1 MNTVSR
7 ERLTRRLIWLVIVC
21 GGACLLIS
29 AARLNVATLDARFFL
44 LALVTITLGSR
55 MCVKIPRVRSEITVS
70 ETFIFLTMLTFDGEA
85 AILLSAIE
93 AFCTSTRSNKNRLY
107 QLFNASAMALSY
119 SITVWTLRL
128 AFGSLPHLPLGTAS
142 ATLVF
147 AICVMASV
155 QYITNSGLIAT
166 CVAVRSNRPIWH
178 TWKDNFLYTSITYFA
193 GASAAALLAKLI
205 AEFGFYVIV
214 AATPLITIVY
224 FTYYF
229 YLKNVEAKTA
239 QVEQAERHVAELSC
253 HIAEQKRIGDA
264 LSESEKRFRNA
275 FERFRS
281 AFDYAAIGM
290 ALVSEE
296 GHWLQVNHS
305 LCNILGYS
313 ENELLGCDFQEITHP
328 DDLGTSQS
336 SICQLLEGNVPTRQI
351 EMRYIH
357 KHGHIIWVSL
367 SASLV
372 NDAETNSRSLIFQ
385 VQDITERKRAE
396 DQLLH
401 DAFHDALTGL
411 PNRALFTD
419 HLKMALQRARRSH
432 ERLFAT
438 LFLDLDRFKVI
449 NDSLGH
455 MIGDQLLVGIAR
467 RLEVCLRP
475 GDTVAR
481 LGGDEFTIL
490 LEDLLDATDAIE
502 IAERIQRE
510 LSVPFNIGGHEV
522 FTTASLGIAPSSIGY
537 ERAEDILRDADTAMY
552 RAKMMGKNRYEV
564 FDKAMHD
571 RAMNLLQMETDL
583 RRAVDRQEFFLE
595 YQPIVELKSGQ
606 VHGFE
611 ALVRWQHPERG
622 MISPLDFIPVA
633 EENGLI
639 IPLGRWVLIE
649 ACKQLRL
656 WQEQVPENPSFN
668 LSVNLSSRQF
678 SQPDLVEQ
686 IAAIIKETEVDAR
699 GLKLEITESMVM
711 ENIDTAVGMLT
722 RLRSLGVEI
731 SLDDFGTGYSSLSYL
746 HRFPINTL
754 KIDRSFVSRMTDSS
768 ENAEIVRTIAT
779 LARSLEMDVV
789 AEGIETERQFE
800 QLRALNCEYGQGF
813 LFSEPVAHNEAFKL
827 LIEAINYPTHADLTI
842 NLNRQVLAA

>member
-1 MNTVSR
+1 
-7 ERLTRRLIWLVIVC
+7 LIWLVILC
-21 GGACLLIS
+21 GSACCVVS
-29 AARLNVATLDARFFL
+29 AARLNFAHLDVRFLL
-44 LALVTITLGSR
+44 LALVTIMLGSR
-55 MCVKIPRVRSEITVS
+55 MCVRIPRVRSEITVS

-85 AILLSAIE
+85 AILLGAVE
-93 AFCTSTRSNKNRLY
+93 ALCTSARSNKNRLY
-107 QLFNASAMALSY
+107 QLFNANAMALSY
-119 SITVWTLRL
+119 FITVWVLRI
-128 AFGSLPHLPLGTAS
+128 AFGSLTRLPFGTAS
-142 ATLVF
+142 ATLVL

-155 QYITNSGLIAT
+155 QYVTNSGLIAT
-166 CVAVRSNRPIWH
+166 CVALRSNRPIWH
-178 TWKDNFLYTSITYFA
+178 TWKNNFLYTSITYFA
-193 GASAAALLAKLI
+193 GASAAAMLAKLI
-205 AEFGFYVIV
+205 SQYGFYIII

-239 QVEQAERHVAELSC
+239 QVEQAERHVEELSL
-253 HIAEQKRIGDA
+253 HIAEQRRIGTA
-264 LSESEKRFRNA
+264 LQESEKRFRNA

-296 GHWLQVNHS
+296 GRWLQVNRS
-305 LCNILGYS
+305 LCNILGYA
-313 ENELLGCDFQEITHP
+313 EDELLGCDFQDITHP
-328 DDLGTSQS
+328 EDLGTSQS
-336 SICQLLEGNVPTRQI
+336 SIHQLLEGKVPTRQI
-351 EMRYIH
+351 EKRYMH
-357 KHGHIIWVSL
+357 KLGHIIWASL
-367 SASLV
+367 SISLV
-372 NDAETNSRSLIFQ
+372 NDAETNSRNLIFQ

-396 DQLLH
+396 EQLLH

-419 HLKMALQRARRSH
+419 HLKMALQRARRSQ

-455 MIGDQLLVGIAR
+455 MVGDQLLVGIAR

-490 LEDLLDATDAIE
+490 LEDLSDATDAIE
-502 IAERIQRE
+502 IAQRIQRE
-510 LSVPFNIGGHEV
+510 LTVPFNIGGHEV
-522 FTTASLGIAPSSIGY
+522 FTTTSIGIAPSSIGY
-537 ERAEDILRDADTAMY
+537 DRAEDILRDADTAMY
-552 RAKMMGKNRYEV
+552 RAKMLGKNRYEV

-595 YQPIVELKSGQ
+595 YQPIVELKTGK

-639 IPLGRWVLIE
+639 IPLGKWVLRE
-649 ACKQLRL
+649 ACQQLRR
-656 WQEQVPENPSFN
+656 WQEQLSDNSSFN

-686 IAAIIKETEVDAR
+686 IAETIKETAVNPK

-711 ENIDTAVGMLT
+711 ENIDTAVDMLM
-722 RLRSLGVEI
+722 RLRSLNVEI

-754 KIDRSFVSRMTDSS
+754 KIDRSFVSRMTESS

-800 QLRALNCEYGQGF
+800 QLKALNCEYGQGY
-813 LFSEPVAHNEAFKL
+813 LFSEPVAYDEAFRL
-827 LIEAINYPTHADLTI
+827 LLEAINNPTHSVLTARPD
-842 NLNRQVLAA
+842 RQILAA